1 MREKIRKITHT
12 PRRSGNII
20 VIAATGLVAL
30 MGFTAMAVD
39 YGVLVH
45 DKNHLQRAC
54 DAAALAAAQELKK
67 TGVAAVDD
75 AAATAVAVS
84 AAAQNGVT
92 VNPADITFSNNDAA
106 ITVPARLTRNLFF
119 ARALGIATGDVAA
132 SAKAGATPVSG
143 GFTPYVAPIGITWE
157 TYNAYK
163 DTTSV
168 HPLTLIRQDKEV
180 FDLDDL
186 VLFDFGTSNNGK
198 SAAQMQD
205 QLVGNDTESITLNS
219 YQTTLNASHS
229 SQYNHSLDGVN
240 QLITRAAT
248 APWYDTGSGTVKSSG
263 LTWYQEMQQGL
274 ANYSDPR
281 VIYIIVTP
289 RTVISSNGT
298 YNTQLQAFVPI
309 YIESLSST
317 GQGDNTSTVINARF
331 LPPGTALDSDGGF
344 VPGNNGDDIVG
355 IRIIQLL
362 S

>member
-1 MREKIRKITHT
+1 
-12 PRRSGNII
+12 
-20 VIAATGLVAL
+20 
-30 MGFTAMAVD
+30 
-39 YGVLVH
+39 
-45 DKNHLQRAC
+45 
-54 DAAALAAAQELKK
+54 
-67 TGVAAVDD
+67 
-75 AAATAVAVS
+75 
-84 AAAQNGVT
+84 
-92 VNPADITFSNNDAA
+92 
-106 ITVPARLTRNLFF
+106 
-119 ARALGIATGDVAA
+119 
-132 SAKAGATPVSG
+132 
-143 GFTPYVAPIGITWE
+143 
-157 TYNAYK
+157 
-163 DTTSV
+163 
-168 HPLTLIRQDKEV
+168 
-180 FDLDDL
+180 
-186 VLFDFGTSNNGK
+186 
-198 SAAQMQD
+198 
-205 QLVGNDTESITLNS
+205 LNS